1 MSGGTR
7 CVESGHGNQ
16 SGDDDPPSPPS
27 AAEIM
32 MEAERNRRDQ
42 TRLLELIEK
51 NTSLRRDAVISIQDF
66 ILLNPPV
73 FRCSSEPLV
82 ADDWLRSI
90 KRKLE
95 TAHVS
100 PDDRVMF
107 AAYFLEGAAGE
118 WWESF
123 VAMQPDGH
131 VVTWQEFRDAFQG
144 YHILDELMERK
155 REEFCTLSQG
165 NMTVHQYRTEFNRLS
180 RYAPEKISTDAKKQ
194 ARFRKGLSPVLRH
207 DLNLLEFVNFED
219 LVNRS
224 FRAEQ
229 GNEVFEESR
238 KRDRDLASSSSLG
251 SQKRRIWIPTS
262 ALPSHLIP
270 RPSPQSK
277 KTQKGSRELAIQTP
291 QPNNRLCYKC
301 GNPGHITR
309 QCSLQ
314 ENVPTRPKHKAKAKP
329 PKPSKAK
336 SAIVEDG
343 CVNHATIKEAQEDT
357 KVVLGT
363 LPVNSKPAS
372 VLFDSGA
379 SHSFLSEKFAL
390 LHDISFEELPNPF
403 MIKTPGSTWHTSRVS
418 HDNEI
423 AVEDI
428 VFLASLRSEE
438 RRVGKEC

>member
-7 CVESGHGNQ
+7 CVKSGQGNP
-16 SGDDDPPSPPS
+16 SDDDDPPPPPS
-27 AAEIM
+27 TAEIM
-32 MEAERNRRDQ
+32 MDAERNHRDQ
-42 TRLLELIEK
+42 TRLLELIAK
-51 NTSLRRDAVISIQDF
+51 NTSLQRDAVISIQDF
-66 ILLNPPV
+66 VLLNPPV
-73 FRCSSEPLV
+73 FRCSSEPLD

-90 KRKLE
+90 ERKLE

-107 AAYFLEGAAGE
+107 VAYFLEGAAGE

-123 VAMQPDGH
+123 VAIQPDGH

-165 NMTVHQYRTEFNRLS
+165 SMTVHQYRTEFNRLS

-224 FRAEQ
+224 FRAKH

-238 KRDRDLASSSSLG
+238 KRDRELAPSSSST
-251 SQKRRIWIPTS
+251 SRKRRIWIPNS
-262 ALPSHLIP
+262 ALPSHLFP
-270 RPSPQSK
+270 RPPPQNNK
-277 KTQKGSRELAIQTP
+277 PQKCSREHAIKTP
-291 QPNNRLCYKC
+291 IPNTRVCYKC
-301 GNPGHITR
+301 GNPGHIAR
-309 QCSLQ
+309 QCSFPQ
-314 ENVPTRPKHKAKAKP
+314 SVPPRPKHKAKAKP
-329 PKPSKAK
+329 PKSSKAK
-336 SAIVEDG
+336 SAVVEHG
-343 CVNHATIKEAQEDT
+343 RVNHVTLKEAQEDT

-372 VLFDSGA
+372 ILFDSGA
-379 SHSFLSEKFAL
+379 SNSFLCEKFAL
-390 LHDISFEELPNPF
+390 LHDISFEELPTSF
-403 MIKTPGSTWHTSRVS
+403 MIKTPGSIWRTSRVS

-423 AVEDI
+423 VVEDL
-428 VFLASLRSEE
+428 VFLASLIALKSSS
-438 RRVGKEC
+438 